1 VDAGLLRANRFLRW
15 KGMMLPEPE
24 RRVRGVEEN
33 EFAQLLKVCD
43 NAASKALLE
52 VAYRQGL
59 RRNEWVNLR

>member
-1 VDAGLLRANRFLRW
+1 
-15 KGMMLPEPE
+15 MMLPEPE

-43 NAASKALLE
+43 NAALKALLE